1 MGLTALTR
9 SAARHPRTMAAPT
22 AHTRP
27 RKRSSSVGSAAPG
40 SGASSSGVPPLSL
53 SLLRPLLLVSD
64 LDDTLIGGEHTTAA
78 RDEHTAALR
87 DMLHAA
93 RTAGDHPVRVAIN
106 TGRTLPQFEAA
117 AAAKAH
123 CLPAVDALILGVG
136 TRVYYPAPGSPAA
149 GWVEDPGWTAA
160 MSEGWSHAAVT
171 SLVDRAIARFGAD
184 SVYSQ
189 RPIEQHEHKLGLLYS
204 GHVRDDLT
212 AMLADGLAAAGV
224 EATIV
229 DGIAAPK
236 FGAGWRVMDLLPR
249 RAGKGA
255 AMAWVRGAL
264 GFGAEHTVAC
274 GDGAND
280 MLMLEEAEAAICV
293 GNCQPELAAWARQT
307 QEAAAAA
314 AAGAGG
320 GPGEPSAAAAG
331 RKRVHL
337 ARPDAHAAAGIL
349 EGLHALGW
357 VG

>member
-1 MGLTALTR
+1 
-9 SAARHPRTMAAPT
+9 
-22 AHTRP
+22 
-27 RKRSSSVGSAAPG
+27 
-40 SGASSSGVPPLSL
+40 SGACGAGPTSSGAPPLSL
-53 SLLRPLLLVSD
+53 VRPLLLVSD
-64 LDDTLIGGEHTTAA
+64 LDDTLIGGAHAPAA

-87 DMLHAA
+87 DVLLAA
-93 RTAGDHPVRVAIN
+93 RTAGDVPVRLAIN
-106 TGRTLPQFEAA
+106 TGRTLPLFEAA

-123 CLPAVDALILGVG
+123 CLPAADALIAGVG
-136 TRVYYPAPGSPAA
+136 TRVYYPAPGSSA

-171 SLVDRAIARFGAD
+171 SLVDRAIARFGVD
-184 SVYSQ
+184 SVFWQ
-189 RPIEQHEHKLGLLYS
+189 RPVEQHEHKATILYR
-204 GHVRDDLT
+204 GHLRDDLSG
-212 AMLADGLAAAGV
+212 MLTDGLAAAGV
-224 EATIV
+224 EATVIEGV
-229 DGIAAPK
+229 AAPP
-236 FGAGWRVMDLLPR
+236 GLGDGWRFYDLLPR

-293 GNCQPELAAWARQT
+293 GNSQPEVAAWARRA
-307 QEAAAAA
+307 QEAAAAAAA
-314 AAGAGG
+314 AAGAGAG
-320 GPGEPSAAAAG
+320 EERGEPSAAAAR

-349 EGLHALGW
+349 EGLRALGW